1 MKNALGMSRRQSGTQ
16 LVGDF
21 DDALGR
27 QTARALEKGR
37 EILSLHELHRE
48 EDRLAGFAN
57 IEDPA
62 HRRMCDLPRESH
74 LLKDASCV

>member
-1 MKNALGMSRRQSGTQ
+1 MKNALGVGGRQSSTQ

-21 DDALGR
+21 EYALGG

-37 EILSLHELHRE
+37 EILSLHEFHGE

-74 LLKDASCV
+74 LPEDAAAV